1 MPIVTPKTRATK
13 EANKMKA
20 LLALGVSLS
29 LCAAPASAQL
39 SKWKEKVGLE
49 KKDGVSESD
58 TASGLKEALHVGA
71 ENAVKLTGR
80 EDGYFGNEAI
90 KIPMPDKLRKLDK
103 GLRRLGQGEL
113 IDEFVLGMNRAAEKA
128 APLAKEIFWDAIKQ
142 MDFANAREILAGS
155 DTAATDYFRTTTSD
169 QLSEAFLPVVKESM
183 QTVGVTR
190 QYEKMMD
197 RYQSV
202 PFAKSI
208 SFDVDQYTV
217 DKALDGLFY
226 MLAEEEGKIR
236 TNPAAQVTDLLKKVF
251 GQEK

>member
-1 MPIVTPKTRATK
+1 MDEER
-13 EANKMKA
+13 
-20 LLALGVSLS
+20 LSLS
-29 LCAAPASAQL
+29 REYGWMA
-39 SKWKEKVGLE
+39 
-49 KKDGVSESD
+49 
-58 TASGLKEALHVGA
+58 
-71 ENAVKLTGR
+71 GR
-80 EDGYFGNEAI
+80 
-90 KIPMPDKLRKLDK
+90 
-103 GLRRLGQGEL
+103 
-113 IDEFVLGMNRAAEKA
+113 
-128 APLAKEIFWDAIKQ
+128 
-142 MDFANAREILAGS
+142 

-169 QLSEAFLPVVKESM
+169 QLTEAFLPVVQESM
-183 QTVGVTR
+183 ETVGVTR

-197 RYQSV
+197 RYKSV

>member
-1 MPIVTPKTRATK
+1 
-13 EANKMKA
+13 MKA

-29 LCAAPASAQL
+29 LWAAPAQAQL

-49 KKDGVSESD
+49 KNDEVSASD
-58 TASGLKEALHVGA
+58 TVSGLKEALHVGA

-80 EDGYFGNEAI
+80 EDGYFENKAI

-142 MDFANAREILAGS
+142 MDFADAREILTGR
-155 DTAATDYFRTTTSD
+155 DTAATDHFRTTTSD
-169 QLSEAFLPVVKESM
+169 QLTEAFLPVVQESM
-183 QTVGVTR
+183 ETVGVTR
-190 QYEKMMD
+190 QYEKMMN
-197 RYQSV
+197 RYESV

-208 SFDVDQYTV
+208 NFDVDRYTV
-217 DKALDGLFY
+217 DKALEGLFY
-226 MLAEEEGKIR
+226 MVAEEERKIR
-236 TNPAAQVTDLLKKVF
+236 TNPAARVTDLLKKVF

>member
-1 MPIVTPKTRATK
+1 MRSVIVVGIT
-13 EANKMKA
+13 
-20 LLALGVSLS
+20 LS
-29 LCAAPASAQL
+29 LCVAPAWAQL
-39 SKWKEKVGLE
+39 DKLKEKLGLE
-49 KKDGVSESD
+49 ESD
-58 TASGLKEALHVGA
+58 TGSDVSENDTVSGLKEALRIGA
-71 ENAVKLTGR
+71 EKAVQLTGQ
-80 EDGYFGNEAI
+80 EDGYFERAAI
-90 KIPMPDKLRKLDK
+90 KIPMPEELEPLEK
-103 GLRRLGQGEL
+103 GLRRLGQGDMV
-113 IDEFVLGMNRAAEKA
+113 DEFVLGMNRAAEQA
-128 APLAKEIFWDAIKQ
+128 APFAKDIFWDAIKQ